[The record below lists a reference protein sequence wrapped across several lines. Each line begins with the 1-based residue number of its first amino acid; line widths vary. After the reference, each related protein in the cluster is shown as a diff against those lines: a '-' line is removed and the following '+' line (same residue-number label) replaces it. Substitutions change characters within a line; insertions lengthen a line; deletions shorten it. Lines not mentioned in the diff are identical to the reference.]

1 MSVVEQVTPEKPH
14 EPTIDSESSP
24 IAPNAPHKRKAD
36 GARDLFDP
44 NDMPTCNIKE
54 MLQQEANKMPKVHK
68 ENSDDNENKEAPAG
82 DASPLKDA
90 IYDRM
95 VQTEKELDAQRGDRA
110 DRADRAEK
118 QMRELGTK
126 LSEEEY
132 KELAGS
138 DEGFEL
144 LPSA

>member
-14 EPTIDSESSP
+14 EPTMDSESST

-44 NDMPTCNIKE
+44 SDMPTCNIKD

-68 ENSDDNENKEAPAG
+68 ENSDDNENKE
-82 DASPLKDA
+82 DATPLEDT

-95 VQTEKELDAQRGDRA
+95 VQTEKELDTQRA

-144 LPSA
+144 VLSA